1 MPLNQIQSQKVKAW
15 LQGAGKTL
23 TCAVCG
29 KPAAQWGG
37 AERVDLQTAA
47 GTLGVSFVV
56 LTCSCGY
63 SVFIKTAQAGF

>member
-1 MPLNQIQSQKVKAW
+1 MPLNQLQSQKLKTW
-15 LQGAGKTL
+15 LQGTGKSL

-29 KPAAQWGG
+29 KPADKWGA

-47 GTLGVSFVV
+47 GMLGISFVV

-63 SVFIKTAQAGF
+63 SVFIKTSQAGM